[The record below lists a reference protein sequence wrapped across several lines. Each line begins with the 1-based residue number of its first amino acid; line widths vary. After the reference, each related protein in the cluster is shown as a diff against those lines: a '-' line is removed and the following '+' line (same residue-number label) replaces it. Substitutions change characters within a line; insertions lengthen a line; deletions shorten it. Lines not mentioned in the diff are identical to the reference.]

1 MQMELKTGRKDWE
14 FTTSALLALVFAVLL
29 LIAFIFLPWVGE
41 KLTLNA
47 ARIISD
53 NLYGAAGAIAAPFLW
68 LIPLITLAAV
78 VVGLWG
84 ALAAEYDRIA
94 SALATA
100 LGLAGLAYFVLSANW
115 SALKDQELGPGWGY
129 WLALVAC
136 IGLVVQFI
144 IAHPALRLHSGQAL
158 RQRLQSRAD
167 PQADPSR
174 KGRTLPAGAWPYI
187 FLALPLTLY
196 FVWIIAP
203 TLYTIYLSLT
213 NWDSIS
219 APKFIG
225 FHNYIYLFTKD
236 RNFTESLIN
245 NLRWLI
251 VFITVPTTAGL
262 AMALIFNTEMRGGRW
277 YKVSFYAPLVL
288 SLPVIGL
295 IWAWVYNPRL
305 GLLNQFLTI
314 VGVENT
320 PGWLGDRQLAIWC
333 VIAAAVWRQV
343 GYVMVLYLAGLKNLD
358 PTLLDAALVDG
369 ANRTNL
375 FRYVVLPLLAPV
387 TTIII
392 VISIIDSLRAFD
404 LVAIM
409 TRGGQSTQVLANFMY
424 IEAFNN
430 YRMGYGAAIAVILFL
445 ISLVFIG
452 FYLSRVVKEELEY

>member
-1 MQMELKTGRKDWE
+1 MSAPSAASFGRHIRVEGWE
-14 FTTSALLALVFAVLL
+14 FTVSVLVGLGCGVVL
-29 LIAFIFLPWVGE
+29 LIAVVFLPWWGDN
-41 KLTLNA
+41 LTLNA
-47 ARIISD
+47 ARIVSD
-53 NLYGAAGAIAAPFLW
+53 NLYGAAGALTAPWLW
-68 LIPLITLAAV
+68 LLPLVTLLAV
-78 VVGLWG
+78 VLGLWG
-84 ALAAEYDRIA
+84 ALKSDYDGVAAAGMTLVGLVGLSYFLLTFDRRTT
-94 SALATA
+94 SP
-100 LGLAGLAYFVLSANW
+100 
-115 SALKDQELGPGWGY
+115 PGAGY
-129 WLALVAC
+129 WLALLAC
-136 IGLVVQFI
+136 LGLVGQFAL
-144 IAHPALRLHSGQAL
+144 AHPRVIVAVWGRRRLPWS
-158 RQRLQSRAD
+158 
-167 PQADPSR
+167 
-174 KGRTLPAGAWPYI
+174 LPKSAWPLV
-187 FLALPLTLY
+187 FLLPPLLFY

-203 TLYTIYLSLT
+203 TVYTIYLSFT
-213 NWDSIS
+213 DWDSVS
-219 APKFIG
+219 DPRYIG
-225 FHNYIYLFTKD
+225 LRNYVYLFTRD

-251 VFITVPTTAGL
+251 VFITVPTTLGL

-305 GLLNQFLTI
+305 GLINQFLMQ
-314 VGVENT
+314 VGVSPL
-320 PGWLGDRQLAIWC
+320 PGWLGDRRLAIWC

-358 PTLLDAALVDG
+358 PTLLDAAMVDG
-369 ANRTNL
+369 ANRWQL
-375 FRYVVLPLLAPV
+375 FRFVILPLLAPV

-424 IEAFNN
+424 MEAFNN

>member
-1 MQMELKTGRKDWE
+1 
-14 FTTSALLALVFAVLL
+14 V
-29 LIAFIFLPWVGE
+29 IFLPWVRGNT
-41 KLTLNA
+41 TLNA
-47 ARIISD
+47 ARIVSD
-53 NLYGAAGAIAAPFLW
+53 NLYGAAGAIPSPW
-68 LIPLITLAAV
+68 LGLLPILTLFAV
-78 VVGLWG
+78 
-84 ALAAEYDRIA
+84 
-94 SALATA
+94 A
-100 LGLAGLAYFVLSANW
+100 LGLVGALKPENDRLSAIGMA
-115 SALKDQELGPGWGY
+115 ALGLVGLIYFASTRGLPAAGKADLRPGLGY
-129 WLALVAC
+129 WLALLAC
-136 IGLVVQFI
+136 LSLLLQLGL
-144 IAHPALRLHSGQAL
+144 AHPAVRGLVPARTE
-158 RQRLQSRAD
+158 RR
-167 PQADPSR
+167 
-174 KGRTLPAGAWPYI
+174 GRPLPRWVWPAV
-187 FLALPLTLY
+187 FLTPPLALY
-196 FVWIIAP
+196 FVWILAP

-219 APKFIG
+219 APG
-225 FHNYIYLFTKD
+225 WVGLRNYAYLFTRD
-236 RNFTESLIN
+236 RNFSEALLN
-245 NLRWLI
+245 NLRWLL
-251 VFITVPTTAGL
+251 VFITVPTTVGL

-305 GLLNQFLTI
+305 GLINQFLTT
-314 VGVENT
+314 VGVDDT
-320 PGWLGDRQLAIWC
+320 PGWLGDRRLAIWC
-333 VIAAAVWRQV
+333 VIVAAVWRQV

-369 ANRTNL
+369 ASRWNL